1 MAGTAVHN
9 VAIIGAGLMGFGVGV
24 EFARFGYQVTLFN
37 RTSES
42 SQNAMRQ
49 AREALDLMAET
60 ELISS
65 AEAND
70 AYRRL
75 RPATDLAAAAEGSH
89 YVLESVAELPHV
101 KMDIFAALDR
111 LCPPETILATNT
123 SGLSLTDIATATRH
137 PERTVVTHY
146 FQPPHLI
153 PLVEVV
159 GGQRTSPETIRRTAE
174 ILRGLRK
181 RVAVIDVE
189 IPGFV
194 GNRIQGAI
202 RSEVHSLVD
211 KGVCTPQMI
220 DDIIQFGFGRRMAY
234 TGYFKRMD
242 LIGLDFSYTAA
253 KGQGRSVWPPLAEHV
268 ERGELGMK
276 SGKGFYEWRGDS
288 AAALH
293 RRMNM
298 ELIRLLKQDMKDG
311 TI

>member
-1 MAGTAVHN
+1 MAGTAIHN
-9 VAIIGAGLMGFGVGV
+9 VAVVGAGLMGFGVGV

-37 RTSES
+37 RTPGS

-49 AREALDLMAET
+49 ARDALDLMAET
-60 ELISS
+60 KLISL
-65 AEAND
+65 AEADD
-70 AYRRL
+70 AYKRL
-75 RPATDLAAAAEGSH
+75 RPTTDLTDAVSGSH

-101 KMDIFAALDR
+101 KKEIFAALDQ

-123 SGLSLTDIATATRH
+123 SGLSLTDIATATKH

-159 GGQRTSPETIRRTAE
+159 GGQRTSPETIQRTAE

-202 RSEVHSLVD
+202 RSEVQSLVD

-220 DDIIQFGFGRRMAY
+220 DDIIQFGIGRRMAY
-234 TGYFKRMD
+234 TGCFKRMD
-242 LIGLDFSYTAA
+242 LIGLDFLYTAA
-253 KGQGRSVWPPLAEHV
+253 KGQGRPVWPPLAAHV

-276 SGKGFYEWRGDS
+276 SGKGFYDWPADS